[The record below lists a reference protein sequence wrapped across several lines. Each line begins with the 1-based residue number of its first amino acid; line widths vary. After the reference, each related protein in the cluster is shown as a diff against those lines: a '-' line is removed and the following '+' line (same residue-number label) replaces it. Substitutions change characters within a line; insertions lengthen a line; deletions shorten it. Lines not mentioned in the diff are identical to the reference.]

1 MHYSFGIR
9 NYCSTALVSFTHLG
23 ERNLP
28 RQRVRPKKV
37 ILEGS
42 PPFLAL
48 CHQFNKKT
56 SVASAFRHI
65 FYRVRVN
72 SLTHPKGGIIM
83 EIADIDGLSLK
94 ALKKIVQS
102 GRGSIEDLAKEPEIK
117 EDLEQIT
124 ADLADMG
131 VIKIE
136 NGIVTIT
143 EKGVKVL
150 EKLQELIA

>member
-1 MHYSFGIR
+1 
-9 NYCSTALVSFTHLG
+9 
-23 ERNLP
+23 
-28 RQRVRPKKV
+28 
-37 ILEGS
+37 
-42 PPFLAL
+42 
-48 CHQFNKKT
+48 
-56 SVASAFRHI
+56 
-65 FYRVRVN
+65 
-72 SLTHPKGGIIM
+72 M